1 MEWADAKKIFGAQM
15 MMIYNWI
22 VITKELAKEMVFLKV
37 FCMVFG
43 FLWGPL
49 GSWVGETTLRVEDG
63 VG

>member
-1 MEWADAKKIFGAQM
+1 MEWADAKKVFGAQM

-22 VITKELAKEMVFLKV
+22 VITKKLAKEMVFLKV

-49 GSWVGETTLRVEDG
+49 GSWVGETP
-63 VG
+63 